1 MSNSE
6 RNFWLDLTLSIVYSI
21 TIGSGFLLW
30 LVIPQGTNT
39 AFAGIDRGVWLG
51 IHIGSGFLGL
61 MGVILHIVWHW
72 RWLKALR
79 GRPFRTLKKPVLANR
94 VVNRMAWIS
103 FIASNVLGLQAWL
116 LTASLPAESVKIFAR
131 FHVIA
136 SINWLVFLT
145 AHLVLHQRWVA
156 SAARRYLPRGI
167 AGNVKGNKKQ
177 AHRAGRSANL
187 ISN

>member
-145 AHLVLHQRWVA
+145 AHLVLHGGWVA
-156 SAARRYLPRGI
+156 SAARRYLPFGI
-167 AGNVKGNKKQ
+167 AGNVNGNKKQ

>member
-6 RNFWLDLTLSIVYSI
+6 RNFWLDLTLFIVYSV
-21 TIGSGFLLW
+21 TVVSGFLLW
-30 LVIPQGTNT
+30 LVIPHDANT

-51 IHIGSGFLGL
+51 IHIGAGFWGL

-79 GRPFRTLKKPVLANR
+79 GRPFRMLKKPVLANR

-116 LTASLPAESVKIFAR
+116 LPGILSTRVVFIFSR
-131 FHVIA
+131 LHVAA
-136 SINWLVFLT
+136 SITCLVFLT
-145 AHLVLHQRWVA
+145 AHLLLHGGWVA
-156 SAARRYLPRGI
+156 SAARRYLPLGI
-167 AGNVKGNKKQ
+167 AGNVKGNKKK
-177 AHRAGRSANL
+177 L
-187 ISN
+187 IDREDQLT